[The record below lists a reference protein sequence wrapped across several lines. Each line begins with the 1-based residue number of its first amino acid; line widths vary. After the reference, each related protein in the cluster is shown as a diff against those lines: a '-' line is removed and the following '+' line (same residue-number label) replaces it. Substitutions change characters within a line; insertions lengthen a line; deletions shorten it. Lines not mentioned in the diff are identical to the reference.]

1 MYRYDTTK
9 QTALSVAFI
18 EATPADDSSKPS
30 ARGYTLTGMQDGSV
44 FVWRWSDDDNSVS
57 VLKVLPSMHAPSCSL
72 CLSLSLSLSFSVAL
86 YLCVSV
92 SLYDLCLCVCCSCVR
107 VDIFKCHARMYI

>member
-18 EATPADDSSKPS
+18 DATPADDSSKPS

-72 CLSLSLSLSFSVAL
+72 CLSLFLSK
-86 YLCVSV
+86 
-92 SLYDLCLCVCCSCVR
+92 CVCVCVC
-107 VDIFKCHARMYI
+107 VFVHYVSTKTHVF